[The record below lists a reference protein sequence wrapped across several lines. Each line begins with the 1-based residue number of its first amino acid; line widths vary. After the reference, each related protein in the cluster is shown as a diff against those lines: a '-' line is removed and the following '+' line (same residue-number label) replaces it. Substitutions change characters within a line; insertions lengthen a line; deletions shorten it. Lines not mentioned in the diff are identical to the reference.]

1 MIKER
6 VKNLGY
12 ERYKLVVQVTV
23 GEKTGQGIRL
33 ASRCLWDTVGRCRLT
48 VWKPVF
54 KAPMLSALETM
65 IWVKWFQLLLS
76 NSTCAATTRRRTTS
90 RRTFTRTPASS
101 ASPWCLGCTLSKR

>member
-48 VWKPVF
+48 V
-54 KAPMLSALETM
+54 
-65 IWVKWFQLLLS
+65 
-76 NSTCAATTRRRTTS
+76 
-90 RRTFTRTPASS
+90 
-101 ASPWCLGCTLSKR
+101 